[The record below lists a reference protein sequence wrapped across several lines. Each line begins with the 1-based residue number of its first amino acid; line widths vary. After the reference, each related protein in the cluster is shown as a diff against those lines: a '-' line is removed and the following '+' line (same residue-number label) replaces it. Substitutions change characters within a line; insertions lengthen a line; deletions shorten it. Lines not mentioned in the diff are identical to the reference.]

1 MNAKEYV
8 EELML
13 RLSRF
18 DVIKDLNEPL
28 MLTYINKGRQQAQRF
43 TIGYMPER
51 YSRISEI
58 PINPIPV
65 TNYTLRDYYGKIIRM
80 YPVPLPN
87 DFIEVYRVIL
97 KYRTASETV
106 EPELIQLFEGAN
118 FVPAEDDG
126 VTYTVVKGSCYHPGP
141 QGTLYNVGDTFIV
154 AAGDEI
160 FSLGSGDVVS
170 RLGNIIV
177 WGNQR
182 EIELRQYI
190 HEEIYQTNILS
201 INPPTIITPIYV
213 VMANNDIN
221 YRLLIA
227 GLDLSSNNNIFADE
241 NYSDV
246 MCEVWYTVAI
256 NELEG
261 RNSNNQI
268 DNEVTLPI
276 HIEELA
282 INYAMLHCL
291 RHVKHEEGI
300 QLLIQ
305 EVQLLESMF
314 MQNFEQNIVAT
325 NLELATSQEVK

>member
-28 MLTYINKGRQQAQRF
+28 MLTYINKGRQQAQRL
-43 TIGYMPER
+43 TIAYMPER
-51 YSRISEI
+51 YSRRSVF
-58 PINPIPV
+58 PIENQPMAQYNTRAYDGQLV
-65 TNYTLRDYYGKIIRM
+65 SL
-80 YPVPLPN
+80 YPVVLPD
-87 DFIEVYRVIL
+87 DFLDSYRVIL
-97 KYRTASETV
+97 QYTLNNV
-106 EPELIQLFEGAN
+106 ERLVECRRYTMDEIYNTNILAINPPKIFT
-118 FVPAEDDG
+118 PI
-126 VTYTVVKGSCYHPGP
+126 YTVV
-141 QGTLYNVGDTFIV
+141 
-154 AAGDEI
+154 
-160 FSLGSGDVVS
+160 
-170 RLGNIIV
+170 
-177 WGNQR
+177 
-182 EIELRQYI
+182 
-190 HEEIYQTNILS
+190 
-201 INPPTIITPIYV
+201 
-213 VMANNDIN
+213 ANNDIN

-268 DNEVTLPI
+268 DNELTLPI